1 MKYFEAPVPGGKI
14 SAEALRN
21 VYDEVRRGTNFSVE
35 NGTLT
40 KGVGGAQLNI
50 EKREDVW
57 ARITA
62 VGTTGYEGRYSWE
75 QVEINAMGSGWVLS
89 ASGAM
94 GAFQTNP
101 AIESS
106 FSTSIGIG
114 KVVRLSGPFSGYLIG
129 DEIPDFYIFSNS
141 GGGGP
146 ENCPRV
152 SNVTCTA
159 NMLVVTYQLACEV
172 VPEPELQG
180 NCPVGAPV
188 GSILMW
194 TQEPIPT
201 GWLECNGGTFD
212 PLDYPELFD
221 LYGNNN
227 LPDLRS
233 AFIRGRGASAGA
245 LNPFGASNYPF
256 KTARPS
262 GASPFTTNTVA
273 DHTHSNGTGS
283 AINTGGGG
291 STLSGYQQGT
301 TGAAGSHSHTITSGG
316 DNETVPEHR
325 VLIYIVK
332 GAT

>member
-1 MKYFEAPVPGGKI
+1 MSNLIGHEVVSEWFVAKITEVGTPANVGDGTPHAWTTLKPLDNYSKYDTTVDPYYPRKFGTTTINPAYALDGTASTVGTVVMMRYRAAPVGM
-14 SAEALRN
+14 
-21 VYDEVRRGTNFSVE
+21 SVME
-35 NGTLT
+35 FI
-40 KGVGGAQLNI
+40 K
-50 EKREDVW
+50 
-57 ARITA
+57 
-62 VGTTGYEGRYSWE
+62 
-75 QVEINAMGSGWVLS
+75 SG
-89 ASGAM
+89 
-94 GAFQTNP
+94 
-101 AIESS
+101 
-106 FSTSIGIG
+106 
-114 KVVRLSGPFSGYLIG
+114 
-129 DEIPDFYIFSNS
+129 

-159 NMLVVTYQLACEV
+159 NMLVVTYQLVCEE

-194 TQEPIPT
+194 TQEPTPT

-233 AFIRGRGASAGA
+233 AFIRGRGATADP

-301 TGAAGSHSHTITSGG
+301 TGAAGTHSHTITTGG

>member
-1 MKYFEAPVPGGKI
+1 MSNLIGHEVVSEWFVAKI
-14 SAEALRN
+14 
-21 VYDEVRRGTNFSVE
+21 T
-35 NGTLT
+35 
-40 KGVGGAQLNI
+40 Q
-50 EKREDVW
+50 
-57 ARITA
+57 
-62 VGTTGYEGRYSWE
+62 VGTPANVGDGTPHAWTTLKPLDNYSKYDTT
-75 QVEINAMGSGWVLS
+75 VDPYYPRKYGTTTI
-89 ASGAM
+89 
-94 GAFQTNP
+94 NP
-101 AIESS
+101 AYALDGTA
-106 FSTSIGIG
+106 STVGT
-114 KVVRLSGPFSGYLIG
+114 VVMMRYRAAPDGMSVMEFIKSG
-129 DEIPDFYIFSNS
+129 

-159 NMLVVTYQLACEV
+159 NMLVVTYQLVCEE

-212 PLDYPELFD
+212 PLVYPELFD

-283 AINTGGGG
+283 AINEGGGG

-301 TGAAGSHSHTITSGG
+301 TGAAGTHSHTITSGG

>member
-1 MKYFEAPVPGGKI
+1 MSNLIGHEVVSEWFVAKI
-14 SAEALRN
+14 TE
-21 VYDEVRRGTNFSVE
+21 
-35 NGTLT
+35 
-40 KGVGGAQLNI
+40 
-50 EKREDVW
+50 
-57 ARITA
+57 
-62 VGTTGYEGRYSWE
+62 VGTPANVGDGTPHAWTTLKPLDNYSKYDTT
-75 QVEINAMGSGWVLS
+75 VDPYYPRKFGTTTI
-89 ASGAM
+89 
-94 GAFQTNP
+94 NP
-101 AIESS
+101 AYALDGTA
-106 FSTSIGIG
+106 STVGT
-114 KVVRLSGPFSGYLIG
+114 VVMMRYRAAPDGMSVMEFIKSG
-129 DEIPDFYIFSNS
+129 

-159 NMLVVTYQLACEV
+159 NMLVVTYQLVCEE

-188 GSILMW
+188 GSILIW

-233 AFIRGRGASAGA
+233 AFIRGRGATADP

-262 GASPFTTNTVA
+262 GISPFTTNTVA

-301 TGAAGSHSHTITSGG
+301 TGAAGTHSHTITTGG

>member
-1 MKYFEAPVPGGKI
+1 MSNLIGHEVVSEWFVAKI
-14 SAEALRN
+14 TE
-21 VYDEVRRGTNFSVE
+21 
-35 NGTLT
+35 
-40 KGVGGAQLNI
+40 
-50 EKREDVW
+50 
-57 ARITA
+57 
-62 VGTTGYEGRYSWE
+62 VGTPANVGDGTPHAWTTLKPLDNYSKYDTT
-75 QVEINAMGSGWVLS
+75 VDPYYPRKYGTTTI
-89 ASGAM
+89 
-94 GAFQTNP
+94 NP
-101 AIESS
+101 AYALDGTA
-106 FSTSIGIG
+106 STVGT
-114 KVVRLSGPFSGYLIG
+114 VVMMRYRAAPDGMSVMEFIKSG
-129 DEIPDFYIFSNS
+129 

-159 NMLVVTYQLACEV
+159 NMLVVTYQLVCEE

-301 TGAAGSHSHTITSGG
+301 TGAAGTHSHTITTGG

>member
-1 MKYFEAPVPGGKI
+1 MSNLIGHEVVSEWFVAKI
-14 SAEALRN
+14 TE
-21 VYDEVRRGTNFSVE
+21 
-35 NGTLT
+35 
-40 KGVGGAQLNI
+40 
-50 EKREDVW
+50 
-57 ARITA
+57 
-62 VGTTGYEGRYSWE
+62 VGTPANVGDGTPHAWTTLKPLDNYSKYDTT
-75 QVEINAMGSGWVLS
+75 VDPYYPRKFGTTTI
-89 ASGAM
+89 
-94 GAFQTNP
+94 NP
-101 AIESS
+101 AYALDGTA
-106 FSTSIGIG
+106 STVGT
-114 KVVRLSGPFSGYLIG
+114 VVMMRYRAAPDGMSVMEFIKSG
-129 DEIPDFYIFSNS
+129 

-159 NMLVVTYQLACEV
+159 NMLVVTYQLVCEE

-273 DHTHSNGTGS
+273 RASVCLVFVFDGLTLAELGT
-283 AINTGGGG
+283 AT
-291 STLSGYQQGT
+291 STM
-301 TGAAGSHSHTITSGG
+301 
-316 DNETVPEHR
+316 ETVFFAFLHTGISSQ
-325 VLIYIVK
+325 VSIVTQRLEIRFVV
-332 GAT
+332 AAQRPSDRHPNCT

>member
-1 MKYFEAPVPGGKI
+1 MSNLIGHEVVSEWFVAKI
-14 SAEALRN
+14 TE
-21 VYDEVRRGTNFSVE
+21 
-35 NGTLT
+35 
-40 KGVGGAQLNI
+40 
-50 EKREDVW
+50 
-57 ARITA
+57 
-62 VGTTGYEGRYSWE
+62 VGTPANVGDGTPHAWTTLKPLDNYSKYDTT
-75 QVEINAMGSGWVLS
+75 VDPYYPRKFGTTTI
-89 ASGAM
+89 
-94 GAFQTNP
+94 NP
-101 AIESS
+101 AYALDGTA
-106 FSTSIGIG
+106 STVGT
-114 KVVRLSGPFSGYLIG
+114 VVMMRYRAAPDGMSVMEFIKSG
-129 DEIPDFYIFSNS
+129 

-159 NMLVVTYQLACEV
+159 NMLVVTYQLVCEE

-233 AFIRGRGASAGA
+233 AFIRGRGATADP

-301 TGAAGSHSHTITSGG
+301 TGAAGTHSHTITTGG

>member
-1 MKYFEAPVPGGKI
+1 MSNLIGHEVVSEWFVAKITEVGAPANVGDGTPHAWTTLKPLDNYSKYDTTVDPYYPRKYGTTTINPAY
-14 SAEALRN
+14 AL
-21 VYDEVRRGTNFSVE
+21 DGTAS
-35 NGTLT
+35 T
-40 KGVGGAQLNI
+40 
-50 EKREDVW
+50 
-57 ARITA
+57 
-62 VGTTGYEGRYSWE
+62 VGTVVMMRYRAAPDGMSVME
-75 QVEINAMGSGWVLS
+75 FIKSG
-89 ASGAM
+89 
-94 GAFQTNP
+94 
-101 AIESS
+101 
-106 FSTSIGIG
+106 
-114 KVVRLSGPFSGYLIG
+114 
-129 DEIPDFYIFSNS
+129 

-159 NMLVVTYQLACEV
+159 NMLVVTYQLACEE

-201 GWLECNGGTFD
+201 GWLECDGGTFD

-233 AFIRGRGASAGA
+233 AFIRGRGATADP

-262 GASPFTTNTVA
+262 GISPFTTNTVA

-283 AINTGGGG
+283 SINTGGGG

-301 TGAAGSHSHTITSGG
+301 TGAAGSHSHTITTGG